1 MITPPWRRGL
11 LRLRIDRSRVWAEAV
26 ELGAVSW
33 AGEATYGDHA
43 DLANTIARLASEAP
57 PHRRW
62 LTVELDRPPVQVR
75 ALTGLP
81 PVKPPALRA
90 LVAHQ
95 AARFFRRNGQ
105 PLVTDAT
112 WVVNRTVRVARAVAV
127 EEPLLEAIA
136 AGARGAGLV
145 LEAVVPA
152 GESAS
157 LTLLPTSERARR
169 ERAAR
174 RRLRR
179 LTVTT
184 AVTWM
189 LMVALLITRMA
200 WERRTVDQ
208 ELARLRQPLSVV
220 LAARHELRD
229 AEATVNAVT
238 AAERLRGRSMA
249 VLVAITRAL
258 PDSAVLTSLTW
269 SADGTGVLSGSARRA
284 ADVVA
289 SLDRAAAV
297 LAPRLEGPVVQET
310 FGGRAWE
317 RFTIAFGEQGAGS
330 RERGIP

>member
-105 PLVTDAT
+105 PRVTDAT

-145 LEAVVPA
+145 LEGVVPA

-179 LTVTT
+179 LAVTT

-189 LMVALLITRMA
+189 LTAAPFIPRLGGG
-200 WERRTVDQ
+200 RRARCP
-208 ELARLRQPLSVV
+208 EPGRLRP
-220 LAARHELRD
+220 
-229 AEATVNAVT
+229 
-238 AAERLRGRSMA
+238 
-249 VLVAITRAL
+249 
-258 PDSAVLTSLTW
+258 P
-269 SADGTGVLSGSARRA
+269 
-284 ADVVA
+284 
-289 SLDRAAAV
+289 
-297 LAPRLEGPVVQET
+297 PP
-310 FGGRAWE
+310 
-317 RFTIAFGEQGAGS
+317 
-330 RERGIP
+330 

>member
-184 AVTWM
+184 AGAWVVTPG
-189 LMVALLITRMA
+189 LV
-200 WERRTVDQ
+200 
-208 ELARLRQPLSVV
+208 LARP
-220 LAARHELRD
+220 A
-229 AEATVNAVT
+229 
-238 AAERLRGRSMA
+238 
-249 VLVAITRAL
+249 
-258 PDSAVLTSLTW
+258 W
-269 SADGTGVLSGSARRA
+269 
-284 ADVVA
+284 
-289 SLDRAAAV
+289 
-297 LAPRLEGPVVQET
+297 
-310 FGGRAWE
+310 GGRAGGPE
-317 RFTIAFGEQGAGS
+317 TAPLQPPPSPVLAG
-330 RERGIP
+330 RP